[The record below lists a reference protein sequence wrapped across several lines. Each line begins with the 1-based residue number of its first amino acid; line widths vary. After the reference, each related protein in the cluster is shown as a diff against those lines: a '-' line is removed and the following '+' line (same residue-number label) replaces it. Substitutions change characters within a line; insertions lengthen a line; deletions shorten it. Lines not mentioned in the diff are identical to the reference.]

1 MINPKLLSPAFPP
14 IPTQDQFGRAMA
26 IFPGMTLLD
35 YATIHIYSANAKE
48 ISMAEAV
55 QFATDLIDQLYKVQS
70 ETALEQTTKL
80 DIV

>member
-1 MINPKLLSPAFPP
+1 MTNPKLLSPAFPP

-35 YATIHIYSANAKE
+35 YAAIQIYSANAKE
-48 ISMAEAV
+48 LSPTEAV
-55 QFATDLIDQLYKVQS
+55 NLASDLITELYKVQS
-70 ETALEQTTKL
+70 ETALADHKL